1 MAPTKFEERI
11 KEKLNERRIQPTG
24 RAWEAISETLN
35 TNRASKRGNFF
46 WYGMAASFAGILA
59 ISLWYFSVGEV
70 SNAPDQQ
77 TVEVPVNKKKIE
89 RPEGNNN
96 IPVLEKVPEE
106 IAVTKKDTEVMT
118 GEALLV
124 KNAMTP
130 PETNMKVVEK
140 RHDSELVGKKEWSES
155 QEIIDTKI
163 AEVIAQVDML
173 EQENTVVTDAELET
187 LLRKAQEEILAERIF
202 KEDQTVDALA
212 LLAEAESELDKSFR
226 DQIFETLKKGY
237 FKVRTAVADR
247 NN

>member
-1 MAPTKFEERI
+1 MAPTKFEEQI
-11 KEKLNERRIQPTG
+11 KEKLNERRMQPTE
-24 RAWEAISETLN
+24 RAWEAISETLY

-46 WYGMAASFAGILA
+46 WYGLAASFAGILA
-59 ISLWYFSVGEV
+59 VSLWYFSLREV
-70 SNAPDQQ
+70 STAPDQQ
-77 TVEVPVNKKKIE
+77 TVEVPVSKKKIE
-89 RPEGNNN
+89 QPKGNNT
-96 IPVLEKVPEE
+96 IPALEKVPEE
-106 IAVTKKDTEVMT
+106 IAVAKEDTEVMT
-118 GEALLV
+118 EEAPLA
-124 KNAMTP
+124 KNAMAQR
-130 PETNMKVVEK
+130 ETDIKVTEK
-140 RHDSELVGKKEWSES
+140 IHGSELIRKKEWSES

-163 AEVIAQVDML
+163 AEVIAQVDLL

-202 KEDQTVDALA
+202 REDQTVDASA